1 MFIKLWVLSKRM
13 FNTSYTK
20 GIISELYVLAFL
32 ILKGYKPIKWRMRN
46 SVSEI
51 DLIVKKKNILIAI
64 EVKYRKQ
71 SDDGLYAIHP
81 RQQKKIRDAFG
92 LFTNRYVKNYA
103 GLRCDV
109 CVVNNKGYIQHLIN
123 AF

>member
-1 MFIKLWVLSKRM
+1 M
-13 FNTSYTK
+13 FNTSYAK

-46 SVSEI
+46 AISEI

-71 SDDGLYAIHP
+71 CDDGLYAIHAK
-81 RQQKKIRDAFG
+81 QQKKIRNAFG
-92 LFTNRYVKNYA
+92 LFTDRYAKNYV

-109 CVVNNKGYIQHLIN
+109 CVVNNKGFIRHLTN